1 MAKTDKNS
9 HPEFPYIKAMEQK
22 MKMKEGGG
30 KVYPVGGNVARKV
43 HRNDNP
49 HLDRLHPPQIPE
61 LVAQKQV
68 SVCMKKIQ

>member
-1 MAKTDKNS
+1 
-9 HPEFPYIKAMEQK
+9 MEQK

-49 HLDRLHPPQIPE
+49 HLDRLHPPQISE

-68 SVCMKKIQ
+68 SVYSRVSNKRAANLIVF

>member
-1 MAKTDKNS
+1 
-9 HPEFPYIKAMEQK
+9 MEQK
-22 MKMKEGGG
+22 LKMKEGTG
-30 KVYPVGGNVARKV
+30 KVYPVGGNVARKL

-68 SVCMKKIQ
+68 SRDCHENNFKHVFIS